1 MNNNNN
7 KSNPLSLE
15 NQLCFPLYVCSKE
28 IIKMYS
34 PYLSP
39 LGLTYTMYI
48 TLMVLWEKDNIL
60 VKELGER
67 IYLDSGTLTPLLK
80 KMEEKNFIKRNR
92 SGKDQ
97 REVYITLTKEGKS
110 LKQKC
115 RDIPKKMMCSNILTE
130 KEALSLMKI
139 LKQMMKRMDD

>member
-7 KSNPLSLE
+7 ESNPLSLE

-115 RDIPKKMMCSNILTE
+115 RDIPQKMMCSNILTE

>member
-7 KSNPLSLE
+7 KLNPLSLE

-115 RDIPKKMMCSNILTE
+115 MDIPKKMMCSNILTE